1 MEVWMRTT
9 NRDLFWGENVI
20 QKAMMFITGVIAS
33 FLGGILCYFLILFVV
48 QLFKLFFCT
57 YKKVNL
63 HFRIF
68 DIIIKLG
75 QKKLFTSED
84 MDYLD
89 EHEYNIRVRKNKI
102 YDRKER
108 AYQRQQQR
116 DEKKRRK
123 KFGYCK
129 LACTA
134 SIIWRTEDC

>member
-57 YKKVNL
+57 YKKVNI

-116 DEKKRRK
+116 DEKNRRK

>member
-1 MEVWMRTT
+1 MRTT

-33 FLGGILCYFLILFVV
+33 FLGGILYYFLILFVV

-57 YKKVNL
+57 YKKVNI

>member
-57 YKKVNL
+57 YKKVNI

-84 MDYLD
+84 MDYLPLL
-89 EHEYNIRVRKNKI
+89 
-102 YDRKER
+102 
-108 AYQRQQQR
+108 
-116 DEKKRRK
+116 KRREK
-123 KFGYCK
+123 TQEK
-129 LACTA
+129 
-134 SIIWRTEDC
+134 IWILQIGMHSKHHMKNRGLLI

>member
-57 YKKVNL
+57 YKKVNI
-63 HFRIF
+63 HFHIF

>member
-33 FLGGILCYFLILFVV
+33 FLGGILYYFLILFVV

-57 YKKVNL
+57 YKKVNI

>member
-1 MEVWMRTT
+1 MRTT

-33 FLGGILCYFLILFVV
+33 FLGEILYYFLILFVV

-57 YKKVNL
+57 YKKVNI

-84 MDYLD
+84 MDYLPLL
-89 EHEYNIRVRKNKI
+89 
-102 YDRKER
+102 
-108 AYQRQQQR
+108 
-116 DEKKRRK
+116 KRREK
-123 KFGYCK
+123 TQEK
-129 LACTA
+129 
-134 SIIWRTEDC
+134 IWILQIGMHSKHHMENRGLLI